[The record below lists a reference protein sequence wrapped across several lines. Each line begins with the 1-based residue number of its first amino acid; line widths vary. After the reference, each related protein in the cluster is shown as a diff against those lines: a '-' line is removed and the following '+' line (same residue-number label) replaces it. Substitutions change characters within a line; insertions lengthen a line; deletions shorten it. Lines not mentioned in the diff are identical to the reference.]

1 MFRTKLVIFYI
12 RRCNIVMNNLPEDD
26 LSVKQSIVNMLVCMD
41 IDQLRE
47 GNIIVVY
54 PRENQEGILSIRE
67 MHQKSVICDM
77 LSPRAGYQFRILL
90 NEINPIRLSN
100 DWLVKASFRQDPDEM
115 DRWLGPDDLLP
126 FRFLGRSGI
135 LGHVDERKVEYLHQ
149 LQNTYF
155 ELTGKKLHVSIN

>member
-12 RRCNIVMNNLPEDD
+12 RKCNIAMDNPMEDD
-26 LSVKQSIVNMLVCMD
+26 IRCKAIYCKHVICMD
-41 IDQLRE
+41 IGQLRE

-54 PRENQEGILSIRE
+54 PRENQEGILSIKE
-67 MHQKSVICDM
+67 MHQESVICDM

-115 DRWLGPDDLLP
+115 SRWLGPDDSLP
-126 FRFLGRSGI
+126 FHFGGRSGM
-135 LGHVDERKVEYLHQ
+135 LGQVEERKVEYLHE
-149 LQNTYF
+149 LQNTYL